1 MTTAENIKILLVEDD
16 EAIAASIIYA
26 IQREKFS
33 VLHCLTG
40 ITAEDQL
47 TLDNFSLAIL
57 DVGLPDQSGFEL
69 CRKLHASQPNLPIM
83 FLTAHSDEIDRIV
96 GLELGAEDY
105 LCKPFSPRELV
116 LRIKTIL
123 RRNHTTASNAHQNQ
137 ILVHESD
144 RKQFRFR
151 GIDLTLTRS
160 EYILLSTLLRQPGR
174 VFSRDNLLT
183 ILGDVSENS
192 GDRAIDTHI
201 KELRAKFR
209 AIDNLKGVDDS
220 QEIISTHRG
229 LGYSLNDK
237 SLL

>member
-1 MTTAENIKILLVEDD
+1 MTTADNIKILLVEDD

-26 IQREKFS
+26 VEREKFS

-47 TLDNFSLAIL
+47 FLHDFSLAIL

-69 CRKLHASQPNLPIM
+69 CRKLHASQLNLPIM

-96 GLELGAEDY
+96 GLELGADDY

-123 RRNHTTASNAHQNQ
+123 RRNQPAAPNFIQNQ
-137 ILVHESD
+137 LLVHDAD
-144 RKQFRFR
+144 RKQIRFR
-151 GIDLTLTRS
+151 GVDLTLTRS
-160 EYILLSTLLRQPGR
+160 EYMLLSSLLRQPGR
-174 VFSRDNLLT
+174 VFSRDNLLNM
-183 ILGDVSENS
+183 LGDVSENS

-209 AIDNLKGVDDS
+209 AIENLKGVTDS
-220 QEIISTHRG
+220 QEIIITHRG

-237 SLL
+237 GLL